1 MIANLAVALNGSQ
14 PPRPVRPP
22 VKTFWASKFDETVH
36 DPVRVLAEFGI
47 DDGLKHNR
55 LVLVA
60 KEAGL
65 NS

>member
-1 MIANLAVALNGSQ
+1 
-14 PPRPVRPP
+14 